1 MKRILSLAAA
11 ILAAMA
17 LLPAQTKVMS
27 HRGYYAH
34 PGSFENTLTSLK
46 GAQELGVEGVELD
59 VHPCDFAW
67 AEDSRIQLSGC
78 AEIGF
83 QDRALLRSS

>member
-1 MKRILSLAAA
+1 MKKILSLAAA

-59 VHPCDFAW
+59 VHLTT
-67 AEDSRIQLSGC
+67 EDSLVILHGPKIPGS
-78 AEIGF
+78 
-83 QDRALLRSS
+83 DYPDV